1 MNLSTKSNN
10 DIHQQ
15 LTKHGMDSNLD
26 ENGCHLQILEAL
38 NKTPIQTG
46 KMDEHINKCQ
56 YAG

>member
-46 KMDEHINKCQ
+46 KMDEHINKC
-56 YAG
+56 